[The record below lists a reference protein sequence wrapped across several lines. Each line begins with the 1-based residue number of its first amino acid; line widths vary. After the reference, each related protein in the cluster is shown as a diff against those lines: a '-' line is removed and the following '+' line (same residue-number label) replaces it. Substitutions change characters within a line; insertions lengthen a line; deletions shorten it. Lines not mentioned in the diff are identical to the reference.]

1 MRVSCVGAWAIFN
14 SPTSRWASSRFDWPF
29 GRIELDGE
37 QLVLS
42 VRGPLG
48 PLFAFASRI
57 ARDKIPVVIA
67 VGTIR
72 HVAITRS
79 GRRFPFAKIRCS
91 DPNID
96 GVAFGAF
103 RSRFDALIAQFRAVG
118 VPIVG
123 D

>member
-1 MRVSCVGAWAIFN
+1 VGAWTIFK
-14 SPTSRWASSRFDWPF
+14 SPKSRWAYSRFDWPF
-29 GRIELDGE
+29 GRIELDAE
-37 QLVLS
+37 RLVLS

-57 ARDKIPVVIA
+57 VRHQIPVVIP

-72 HVAITRS
+72 HVEIARRG
-79 GRRFPFAKIRCS
+79 GRFRFAKVRCA
-91 DPNID
+91 DPNVD

-103 RSRFDALIAQFRAVG
+103 GPRFDALIEQLRALG

-123 D
+123 G